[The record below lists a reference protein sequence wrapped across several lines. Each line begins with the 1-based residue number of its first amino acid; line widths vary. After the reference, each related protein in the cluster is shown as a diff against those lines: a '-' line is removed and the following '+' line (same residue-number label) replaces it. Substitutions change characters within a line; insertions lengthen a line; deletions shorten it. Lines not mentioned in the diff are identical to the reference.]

1 MITVAII
8 FVVIAAILCVAALLA
23 LLGIGHLGLSGP
35 DALARDGLARGQ
47 LAPAWTL
54 ADPAGLR
61 HSSPPSCPLQLIIF
75 ADHSLKS
82 FPSVVAGL
90 RALLADAELE
100 IVILTRGPAEHS
112 EPVLHQLGLTG
123 VPVLTAAPARY
134 GRYNVRVMPF
144 AIFVDSAGRVRA
156 SSLVNHDW
164 QLAKLRQV
172 AAIPVGA
179 DEVAGRRRGLA
190 MAG

>member
-8 FVVIAAILCVAALLA
+8 FVVIAALLCLAALLA

-35 DALARDGLARGQ
+35 DALARDGLARGEP
-47 LAPAWTL
+47 ARAWTL
-54 ADPAGLR
+54 ADSAGVS
-61 HSSPPSCPLQLIIF
+61 HSSPPSRPLQLIVF

-90 RALLADAELE
+90 RALVGDAALE
-100 IVILTRGPAEHS
+100 IVILTRGPAENT
-112 EPVLHQLGLTG
+112 EPVLRQLGLAG
-123 VPVLTAAPARY
+123 VPVLTGSPALY

-156 SSLVNHDW
+156 SSLVNYDW

-179 DEVAGRRRGLA
+179 DEVAGRRRKLA

>member
-1 MITVAII
+1 MITLAII
-8 FVVIAAILCVAALLA
+8 FVVIAAILCAAALLA
-23 LLGIGHLGLSGP
+23 LLGIGHLSLSGP
-35 DALARDGLARGQ
+35 DALARDGLSRGQ
-47 LAPAWTL
+47 PAPQWTL
-54 ADPAGLR
+54 ADSLGVPHSCPPAR
-61 HSSPPSCPLQLIIF
+61 PLQLIMF

-90 RALLADAELE
+90 RALLGDADLE
-100 IVILTRGPAEHS
+100 IVILTRGPAGPA
-112 EPVLHQLGLTG
+112 EPVLDQLGLAG
-123 VPVLTAAPARY
+123 VPVLAGSPASY

-144 AIFVDSAGRVRA
+144 AIFVDSSGRVRA

-179 DEVAGRRRGLA
+179 DEVAGRRRKLA